1 MALIDR
7 YIASHLVR
15 AGAVVL
21 VILLALFSFLNLA
34 ESLEDVGKGD
44 FTTVDALEITV
55 LTLPMLVIDLLP
67 VSALMGTLIGL
78 GTMASHREL
87 IALQAFGQSPLRLA
101 AAVLRITA
109 LGIVLVPLMQNL
121 LVPTLEGRAV
131 ELRTRTLSTVVGS
144 EHTALWTRKGD
155 TFLYIGALLYGHVP
169 QDIEIFELGQDGR
182 PSKIIQAER
191 GDVLGGDNWLLHGVQ
206 ETELVGDQ
214 IKRLDADNLRWQG
227 FLTAEQMSAFV
238 IPARALPIF
247 DLFRYIELLEQ
258 NELST
263 HRYWLVF
270 WQQLTYPVGLLAMSL
285 LGLPFVMGSVRTHS
299 AGVRIAIGGGIG
311 ISFYLVER
319 IIENLGVIFEL
330 SPAAVAAG
338 PDLLF
343 LGLALMGLRRVSR

>member
-7 YIASHLVR
+7 YIAGHLVK

-21 VILLALFSFLNLA
+21 LILLALFSFLNLSEA
-34 ESLEDVGKGD
+34 LEDVGKAD

-55 LTLPMLVIDLLP
+55 LMLPMLVIDLLP

-87 IALQAFGQSPLRLA
+87 IALQSSGQSPLRLA
-101 AAVLRITA
+101 SAVLRVAAIGM
-109 LGIVLVPLMQNL
+109 LLVPLVQNL
-121 LVPTLEGRAV
+121 LVPTLEQRAV

-182 PSKIIQAER
+182 PGKIIQAER
-191 GDVLGGDNWLLHGVQ
+191 ADILGGDNWVLHGVQ
-206 ETELVGDQ
+206 ETALVGDQ
-214 IKRLDADNLRWQG
+214 IERRDADTLSWQG

-238 IPARALPIF
+238 VPARALPIV

-270 WQQLTYPVGLLAMSL
+270 WQQLTYPLGLLAMSL
-285 LGLPFVMGSVRTHS
+285 LGLPFVVGSVRTLS
-299 AGVRIAIGGGIG
+299 AGLRIAIGGGIG
-311 ISFYLVER
+311 ISFYLLER
-319 IIENLGVIFEL
+319 IVANLGAIFEW